1 MSEAIM
7 KKRQAAIDEAYEAQ
21 WDAGRGSHHPDYD
34 PQAAGPDAAKAT
46 RETEELLNA
55 IIKARA
61 TRGRA
66 VGQEGWARAVGG
78 RAQRDRPGAGDAHVP
93 CFACLLTRRTH
104 ATLAARRGRRAERHP
119 AGVQEDR
126 GGR

>member
-34 PQAAGPDAAKAT
+34 PEATGAVKAT

-55 IIKARA
+55 IIKARSRCA
-61 TRGRA
+61 PLPPA
-66 VGQEGWARAVGG
+66 VAEGVRLGAPSHAR
-78 RAQRDRPGAGDAHVP
+78 RSS
-93 CFACLLTRRTH
+93 LTRLTPPPSVH
-104 ATLAARRGRRAERHP
+104 SAPLRAPVTGQP
-119 AGVQEDR
+119 APCACRPE
-126 GGR
+126 